1 MQLKL
6 RQFLRPAR
14 QLVEDRQASA
24 ACGGDE
30 EQHPRLELG
39 ELADRKILAVE
50 RVQGCVRN
58 GHAHVFFAV
67 AAILIDGKQK
77 MVIVAFAEIW
87 LSQCLAALYRPHG
100 EGDQGGAEHPA
111 PIGRV
116 EVVQL
121 VDKCST

>member
-6 RQFLRPAR
+6 RQFVRPAR
-14 QLVEDRQASA
+14 QLVENRQASA

-39 ELADRKILAVE
+39 ELANRKILAVE

-58 GHAHVFFAV
+58 GHAHIFFAV
-67 AAILIDGKQK
+67 ATILIDGKQK
-77 MVIVAFAEIW
+77 MVIVTIAEIW

-100 EGDQGGAEHPA
+100 EGDQGGSEHPA
-111 PIGRV
+111 PIGGV

-121 VDKCST
+121 VDKRPT

>member
-6 RQFLRPAR
+6 RQFVRPAR

-39 ELADRKILAVE
+39 ELANRKILAIE
-50 RVQGCVRN
+50 RMQSCIRN

-67 AAILIDGKQK
+67 ATILIDGK
-77 MVIVAFAEIW
+77 
-87 LSQCLAALYRPHG
+87 
-100 EGDQGGAEHPA
+100 
-111 PIGRV
+111 
-116 EVVQL
+116 
-121 VDKCST
+121 

>member
-6 RQFLRPAR
+6 RQFVRPVR
-14 QLVEDRQASA
+14 QLVENRQASA

-50 RVQGCVRN
+50 RMQGCVRN

-111 PIGRV
+111 PISGV
-116 EVVQL
+116 EAVQL
-121 VDKCST
+121 VDKRPT

>member
-14 QLVEDRQASA
+14 QLVENRQASA

-50 RVQGCVRN
+50 RMQGCVRN

-67 AAILIDGKQK
+67 ATIFIDGK
-77 MVIVAFAEIW
+77 
-87 LSQCLAALYRPHG
+87 
-100 EGDQGGAEHPA
+100 
-111 PIGRV
+111 
-116 EVVQL
+116 
-121 VDKCST
+121 